1 MKLDGTKILV
11 AVIVLFGSL
20 ISYIGTDIIFR
31 INRLETSMNK
41 SIAAGAFDIVA
52 DYLADQDSL
61 SAEDYELLE
70 HIIMKGTE

>member
-1 MKLDGTKILV
+1 MKLDGTKILI

-31 INRLETSMNK
+31 LNRLETSMDR
-41 SIAAGAFDIVA
+41 SIKAGALDMVA

-61 SAEDYELLE
+61 SASDYELLE
-70 HIIMKGTE
+70 HILIEGSK